1 MGLIEINNF
10 SLGFGDKAIFEDTN
24 FVLNSGEKIGLVGLN
39 GAGKSTLIKIIT
51 GEKLLDKGTL
61 YKNPRYSIK
70 YLDQYAE
77 INGSQSIR
85 EYLRLAYKDLYEIE
99 EKYNKII
106 NELATETNQ
115 GRLEKLL
122 NQSGELY
129 DKLLESDFYAIDSE
143 IEKVCAGIGVNALGL
158 DTNIT
163 KLSGGQRAKVLL
175 AKLLLENPDVMI
187 LDEPTN
193 FLDTNHIE
201 WLSKFVKTS
210 EKSFIIVSHDEDF
223 LNSVV
228 THVCDVDNREVNK
241 YTGNIIKMQSV
252 KDERRRLLEKG
263 YESQQKEIKKLQDY
277 IDRNKARAATAKM
290 AHSREKILDKMTII
304 QPPSERLEP
313 TFKFNEKMYS
323 GNLMLRVKD
332 LVIGYNSKPLLN
344 KKISFELSKGDKIA
358 IIGFNGIGKSTLLK
372 TLIGMIDRIGG
383 DITWSNNILI
393 GYYEQENDFNHIEGT
408 PLNYILNKYPK
419 LTEKEARNR
428 LFSCGL
434 SAEHVKKQIKLLSG
448 GEQSKIK
455 LCCLSIEHNNFLIL
469 DEPTNHL
476 DKLAINHLK
485 EQIKNYK
492 GGVLF
497 VSHSK
502 EFVNDIATK
511 VINLESY

>member
-24 FVLNSGEKIGLVGLN
+24 FVLNAGEKIGLVGLN
-39 GAGKSTLIKIIT
+39 GAGKSTLIKIIN
-51 GEKLLDKGTL
+51 GEKLIDKGSL
-61 YKNPRYSIK
+61 YINPRYTIK

-77 INGSQSIR
+77 INTDQNIR
-85 EYLRLAYKDLYEIE
+85 EYLRSAYKNLYEIE
-99 EKYNKII
+99 DKYNKII
-106 NELATETNQ
+106 IELSTETNSAKID
-115 GRLEKLL
+115 KLL
-122 NQSGELY
+122 NLSGELY
-129 DKLLESDFYAIDSE
+129 DKLLDSNFYAIDSD
-143 IEKVCAGIGVNALGL
+143 IEKICAGVGVTALGL
-158 DTNIT
+158 DTLIST
-163 KLSGGQRAKVLL
+163 LSGGQRAKVLL

-201 WLSKFVKTS
+201 WLTKFVKTS

-223 LNSVV
+223 LNAVV
-228 THVCDVDNREVNK
+228 THVCDVDNKEVNK
-241 YTGNIIKMQSV
+241 YTGNIIKMQSI

-313 TFKFNEKMYS
+313 TFKFNEKVYS
-323 GNLMLRVKD
+323 GNLMLRVED
-332 LVIGYNSKPLLN
+332 LVIGYNQKPLLN
-344 KKISFELSKGDKIA
+344 KKISFEISNGDKIA
-358 IIGFNGIGKSTLLK
+358 IVGFNGIGKSTLLK
-372 TLIGMIDRIGG
+372 TLIGIIEKISGNV
-383 DITWSNNILI
+383 TWSNNILI

-419 LTEKEARNR
+419 LSEKEARNR
-428 LFSCGL
+428 LFNCGL

-455 LCCLSIEHNNFLIL
+455 LCCLSIEQNNFLIL

-485 EQIKNYK
+485 QQIKNYS

-502 EFVNDIATK
+502 DFVNDVATK